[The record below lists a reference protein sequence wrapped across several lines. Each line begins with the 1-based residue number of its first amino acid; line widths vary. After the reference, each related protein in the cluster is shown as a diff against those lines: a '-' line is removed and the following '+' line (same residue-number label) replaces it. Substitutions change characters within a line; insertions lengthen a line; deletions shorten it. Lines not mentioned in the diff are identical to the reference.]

1 VFLLFGAIVPD
12 WDERTN
18 IMFLI
23 GPPCETAMRAF
34 SQSAPVSIRLLIFSL
49 SDASLGNCGSKL
61 RYSEIFLLRF
71 LSQCFS

>member
-23 GPPCETAMRAF
+23 GPPYETAMRTF

-49 SDASLGNCGSKL
+49 
-61 RYSEIFLLRF
+61 F
-71 LSQCFS
+71 